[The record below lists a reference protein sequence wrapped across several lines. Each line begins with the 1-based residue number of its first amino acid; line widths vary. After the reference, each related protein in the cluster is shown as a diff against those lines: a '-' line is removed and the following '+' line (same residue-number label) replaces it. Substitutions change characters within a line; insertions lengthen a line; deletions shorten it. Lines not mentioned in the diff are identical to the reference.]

1 MQGVKWLFFDVG
13 STLVDESDVY
23 RMRFQGIADQA
34 GVSIEEVMEKAFAYY
49 RKGEK
54 GDKETAAYYDVGLP
68 RWDTSLEKAFP
79 DAAECL
85 EKLSKRYKI
94 GVIANQII
102 GTAERLEGYGLLKF
116 IDVVVASA
124 EEGVAKPDR
133 LIFEIALE
141 RSRCSA
147 ENAVMIGDRMDN
159 DIIPAHDIGMKTVLI
174 KQGFAK
180 TDERSYHISPD
191 HIVNSLTELTKIF
204 LSQEE

>member
-49 RKGEK
+49 RNGKK

-68 RWDTSLEKAFP
+68 RWDTNLEKAFP

-133 LIFEIALE
+133 RIFEIALE

-180 TDERSYHISPD
+180 TDESSYHISPD

>member
-1 MQGVKWLFFDVG
+1 M
-13 STLVDESDVY
+13 
-23 RMRFQGIADQA
+23 
-34 GVSIEEVMEKAFAYY
+34 
-49 RKGEK
+49 
-54 GDKETAAYYDVGLP
+54 
-68 RWDTSLEKAFP
+68 
-79 DAAECL
+79 
-85 EKLSKRYKI
+85 
-94 GVIANQII
+94 
-102 GTAERLEGYGLLKF
+102 KF

-133 LIFEIALE
+133 RIFEIALE

-180 TDERSYHISPD
+180 TDESSYQISPD
-191 HIVNSLTELTKIF
+191 HIVNSLTKLTKIF

>member
-68 RWDTSLEKAFP
+68 QWDTSLEKAFP

-85 EKLSKRYKI
+85 ENLSKRYKI

-116 IDVVVASA
+116 IDVVGASA

-133 LIFEIALE
+133 RIFEIALE

-180 TDERSYHISPD
+180 KDESSYHISPD